1 MTRAGVAV
9 IALAAL
15 LGAAAGTGA
24 AILGRDAGRAA
35 APTETTAEE
44 APETTVQESGFW
56 TAVIAS
62 IEARRSDAREQAD
75 EVVADAAAKGQE
87 AFVLDGKAYSGLNDA
102 YLAVCVGRFDGQGGA
117 AEQVAQLRELGYDR
131 PYVRDVGDLTGDGQ
145 DGNQGEGGDGGGDD

>member
-44 APETTVQESGFW
+44 APEPTVQESGFW

-62 IEARRSDAREQAD
+62 IEARRSDAQELAD

-87 AFVLDGKAYSGLNDA
+87 AFVLDGTAYTGLGDA
-102 YLAVCVGRFDGQGGA
+102 YLAVCVGRFDDEAGA
-117 AEQVAQLRELGYDR
+117 KEQVAQLQGLGYDS
-131 PYVRDVGDLTGDGQ
+131 PYTRDVGELSTDGQ